1 MILATRKADG
11 DKNSQIPNI
20 QAILQAYRSK
30 SLTWTDGLV
39 TYWAKGKKL
48 CEPRPFDWDEFEA
61 INSAN
66 GGHKS
71 FWVEGVSLKLLSTH
85 MSLETLIVFYLGA
98 GPRSSCTAADNTHT

>member
-1 MILATRKADG
+1 MARKERTDLETNSYKRIDTLEMILAARKADG
-11 DKNSQIPNI
+11 DKYGQIDNI
-20 QAILQAYRSK
+20 QAILKAYRSK
-30 SLTWTDGLV
+30 SLSWTEGLV

-71 FWVEGVSLKLLSTH
+71 FWVEGVGLKLFACY
-85 MSLETLIVFYLGA
+85 E
-98 GPRSSCTAADNTHT
+98 RN